1 MKICHS
7 LIFFFLTLQDGNIGL
22 ISAKIPVFKKT
33 EGETII
39 LKCPFEWSLFDTG
52 KKIFCRN
59 ECEKGDV
66 LVETS
71 VMYKETGRYSIR
83 KGSSDT
89 ELYVTIRQLKE
100 SDSGLY
106 RCVLDRLGPDEYAEF
121 RIKVTKK
128 SKVDNETL
136 KPSSTHQPSVN
147 EREPTS
153 ALTTTSASG
162 TTELSFSSSSTSESE
177 HQQTTTVDP
186 GPATGLYVSLTVVVI
201 VILAPL
207 LVFCKKRTNK
217 PAELHVDTEYDL
229 ITDERLREFMCH
241 QLHSPQTGDSSCLYT
256 CCELDFSDQ
265 ISSWLSSAPQSQTTE
280 VVYRVTLPQQQ
291 RH

>member
-153 ALTTTSASG
+153 ALTTTSAS
-162 TTELSFSSSSTSESE
+162 
-177 HQQTTTVDP
+177 
-186 GPATGLYVSLTVVVI
+186 ATGLYVSLTVVVI

>member
-22 ISAKIPVFKKT
+22 VSGDGNTGITKVEIPVYEMT
-33 EGETII
+33 EGETITV
-39 LKCPFEWSLFDTG
+39 KCMFYWLSGLERQR
-52 KKIFCRN
+52 KMFCRN
-59 ECEKGDV
+59 ECEKGDI

-71 VMYKETGRYSIR
+71 KKKAQKGRHGIR
-83 KGSSDT
+83 LGSSAT
-89 ELYVTIRQLKE
+89 ELYVTIRHLRK

-106 RCVLDRLGPDEYAEF
+106 QCVLERFGPDGYDEF
-121 RIKVTKK
+121 RIKVTKA
-128 SKVDNETL
+128 SSTL
-136 KPSSTHQPSVN
+136 KP
-147 EREPTS
+147 
-153 ALTTTSASG
+153 TTLLMTSASA

-177 HQQTTTVDP
+177 HQQTMTVDP
-186 GPATGLYVSLTVVVI
+186 GPATGLYMSLTVVVI

-241 QLHSPQTGDSSCLYT
+241 QLHSTQTGDSSGIYT
-256 CCELDFSDQ
+256 YCELDFSDQ